1 MKKAD
6 LWQSVLFLLLALA
19 GLLWGIVSALLS

>member
-1 MKKAD
+1 MKKSD